1 MGVVTALVVAGN
13 RRVRRDERGGG
24 SGDDTSD
31 KGSDISGGDD
41 VNCGETASDDGS
53 GSGGHD

>member
-24 SGDDTSD
+24 GDDTSD